1 MRCETMAGDERC
13 DLSSAEQ
20 LLAAVQS
27 SLADGDAL
35 DALAWE
41 SLHSLPSLAAA
52 SPRYVA

>member
-1 MRCETMAGDERC
+1 MRCGAMASDGRP

-41 SLHSLPSLAAA
+41 TLHSLPSLAAA